1 MKEKNIPFLDLVT
14 PHKELREELCDVF
27 ATALG
32 NAAFIGGTMVEGF
45 EGDFARFCDAQHCIG
60 VGSGTDA
67 LRFALIASGVKD
79 GDIVI
84 TVPNTFIATTEAI
97 SQAGGRP
104 AFVDVDEHT
113 QNMDAQKLR
122 EYIEVHCC
130 VDGEKGELVNRK
142 SRRRVAAIVPVHLYG
157 QTADMDPILEL
168 AGRYHLT
175 VVEDACQA
183 HGAEYFSKREGR
195 WRKAGT
201 MGRAAAFSFYPGKN
215 LGACGEAG
223 AVTTND
229 AKLAKK
235 IRMLRDHGQAQ
246 KYYHD
251 IEGYNGRLD
260 GIQAGILKVKLRHL
274 ASWNEQRRESA
285 SRYRERTAPIGERIR
300 LPHEPPWSKAVYHLF
315 VVRVDNRE
323 QLQRQLADADIG
335 TGIHYPVPLHLQK
348 AYSHLG
354 YQHGDFP
361 VSEKAAGEILSLPMY
376 PGLRD
381 DQQGR
386 IASELGVFAANTRA
400 ASLALAA
407 GAGNW

>member
-1 MKEKNIPFLDLVT
+1 
-14 PHKELREELCDVF
+14 
-27 ATALG
+27 
-32 NAAFIGGTMVEGF
+32 
-45 EGDFARFCDAQHCIG
+45 
-60 VGSGTDA
+60 
-67 LRFALIASGVKD
+67 
-79 GDIVI
+79 
-84 TVPNTFIATTEAI
+84 
-97 SQAGGRP
+97 
-104 AFVDVDEHT
+104 
-113 QNMDAQKLR
+113 
-122 EYIEVHCC
+122 
-130 VDGEKGELVNRK
+130 
-142 SRRRVAAIVPVHLYG
+142 
-157 QTADMDPILEL
+157 
-168 AGRYHLT
+168 
-175 VVEDACQA
+175 
-183 HGAEYFSKREGR
+183 
-195 WRKAGT
+195 

-260 GIQAGILKVKLRHL
+260 GIQAGILKIKLRHL

>member
-1 MKEKNIPFLDLVT
+1 
-14 PHKELREELCDVF
+14 
-27 ATALG
+27 
-32 NAAFIGGTMVEGF
+32 
-45 EGDFARFCDAQHCIG
+45 
-60 VGSGTDA
+60 
-67 LRFALIASGVKD
+67 
-79 GDIVI
+79 
-84 TVPNTFIATTEAI
+84 
-97 SQAGGRP
+97 
-104 AFVDVDEHT
+104 
-113 QNMDAQKLR
+113 
-122 EYIEVHCC
+122 
-130 VDGEKGELVNRK
+130 
-142 SRRRVAAIVPVHLYG
+142 
-157 QTADMDPILEL
+157 
-168 AGRYHLT
+168 
-175 VVEDACQA
+175 
-183 HGAEYFSKREGR
+183 
-195 WRKAGT
+195 

-335 TGIHYPVPLHLQK
+335 TGIHYPVRCTYKRPTATSVTSTAISPCPRKQRVR
-348 AYSHLG
+348 YCRC
-354 YQHGDFP
+354 P
-361 VSEKAAGEILSLPMY
+361 CT
-376 PGLRD
+376 
-381 DQQGR
+381 QG
-386 IASELGVFAANTRA
+386 
-400 ASLALAA
+400 
-407 GAGNW
+407 